1 MVVRDFHPL
10 RVAAIERLCD
20 DAVAVTFDVPD
31 DLAPV
36 YAFRA
41 GQSLTVRRPADP
53 DDERR
58 SYSICAPV
66 GARPRIGVREVP
78 GGIVSAWLVHDL
90 RVGDAV
96 EVAPP
101 SGTFTPD
108 LDAGGRHV
116 MIAAGSGIT
125 PVLSIATSLLRTP
138 GAQVSIL
145 YGNRRADTVM
155 FAEELADL
163 KDSHPSRLELVHLLS
178 REAREVDLLSGRL
191 DADKLRT
198 LLPLLIDV
206 AAVDHWWLCG
216 PFGMVTDA
224 IASFEET
231 LVTPDSRFD
240 KWLKG
245 DKQALNQTELEGYKL
260 FKESGCTGCHNG
272 AAVGG
277 GSFQKFG
284 IHEPYKTASKAEGRF
299 AVTGKDADRF
309 MFKVPTLR
317 NVELTYPYFHD
328 GAAATLE
335 DAVDTMGRL
344 QLGRKFTKD
353 ENAKIVA
360 FLKTLTGKQPQIT
373 LPILPPSVKETPKPK
388 PFG

>member
-1 MVVRDFHPL
+1 VVRDFHPL

-20 DAVAVTFDVPD
+20 DAVAVTFDVPEE
-31 DLAPV
+31 LAAV

-41 GQSLTVRRPADP
+41 GQSLTVRRPDDP
-53 DDERR
+53 QDERR

-78 GGIVSAWLVHDL
+78 GGIVSAWLVRDL

-101 SGTFTPD
+101 SGSFTPD
-108 LDAGGRHV
+108 VDAGGRHV

-125 PVLSIATSLLRTP
+125 PVLSIASSLLRVP

-191 DADKLRT
+191 DAGKLRT

-224 IASFEET
+224 IDVLQERGVPAGRIHRELFWVDEMPPEPRREDRGIEGPSSE
-231 LVTPDSRFD
+231 VTVVLDGRATTVTVAE
-240 KWLKG
+240 G
-245 DKQALNQTELEGYKL
+245 DTVLEGAQRVRPDLPFACKGGVCGTCRARVTEGEVTMRRNFAL
-260 FKESGCTGCHNG
+260 EPAEL
-272 AAVGG
+272 AAGFV
-277 GSFQKFG
+277 
-284 IHEPYKTASKAEGRF
+284 
-299 AVTGKDADRF
+299 
-309 MFKVPTLR
+309 
-317 NVELTYPYFHD
+317 LTCQSRP
-328 GAAATLE
+328 A
-335 DAVDTMGRL
+335 
-344 QLGRKFTKD
+344 
-353 ENAKIVA
+353 
-360 FLKTLTGKQPQIT
+360 
-373 LPILPPSVKETPKPK
+373 TPKLEVT
-388 PFG
+388 FDE

>member
-1 MVVRDFHPL
+1 VVLRDFQAL

-31 DLAPV
+31 DLAAV

-66 GARPRIGVREVP
+66 GDRPRIGVREVP
-78 GGIVSAWLVHDL
+78 GGIVSSWLVRGL
-90 RVGDAV
+90 RVGDVV

-101 SGTFTPD
+101 SGSFTPD

-138 GAQVSIL
+138 GAQVGIL

-163 KDSHPSRLELVHLLS
+163 KDTHPSRLELVHLLS

-198 LLPLLIDV
+198 LLPMLIDI

-224 IASFEET
+224 IEVLQERGVPAERIHRELFWVDEVPPAPRREDRGIEGPSSE
-231 LVTPDSRFD
+231 VTVVLDGRATTVTVAE
-240 KWLKG
+240 G
-245 DKQALNQTELEGYKL
+245 DTVLEGAQRARPDLPFACKGGVCGTCRARVTDGEVTMRRNFAL
-260 FKESGCTGCHNG
+260 EPAEL
-272 AAVGG
+272 AAGFVLTCQSHPVGP
-277 GSFQKFG
+277 K
-284 IHEPYKTASKAEGRF
+284 
-299 AVTGKDADRF
+299 VTVTF
-309 MFKVPTLR
+309 
-317 NVELTYPYFHD
+317 
-328 GAAATLE
+328 
-335 DAVDTMGRL
+335 
-344 QLGRKFTKD
+344 D
-353 ENAKIVA
+353 E
-360 FLKTLTGKQPQIT
+360 
-373 LPILPPSVKETPKPK
+373 
-388 PFG
+388 